1 MSAYIELCRSDDD
14 YALSKLAEAANAA
27 ANNGNKICYIK
38 HEGPTSSIVDFR
50 DIEAVAVLKNGL
62 PVAIFSEETFCLNL
76 VVVKNGKL
84 HLTDKMVGGVVETTR
99 VRRVILSMPLPST
112 IIPSRSL
119 WSSVGSLMTVPASQP
134 TGCYNQLYKIEKEK
148 TL

>member
-76 VVVKNGKL
+76 VIVKNGKL
-84 HLTDKMVGGVVETTR
+84 HLTDKMVGGVVDNNTGEEGDTQYAIAQYNNTIKEL
-99 VRRVILSMPLPST
+99 VEFGWFPDDST
-112 IIPSRSL
+112 SIAAYWL
-119 WSSVGSLMTVPASQP
+119 L
-134 TGCYNQLYKIEKEK
+134 
-148 TL
+148 